1 MANTKFDAMVRDPA
15 RHRFPQFA
23 GLRVRTAITLVELID
38 RQPTQVVQVTFA
50 ILSFDDSGCLD
61 KDRFLEQQ
69 LSLAELA
76 MAPVIAADRSDTD
89 VLDAASRF
97 TAHGGRWTPSRACTV
112 RSRMPHSV
120 EHDVLNCDVLHNTWT
135 CRSHA
140 DLQAKDGSA
149 RADSRSLP
157 AFGSEEGGC
166 KSSRTISRPGSPSRP
181 CAREARARRVAQ
193 TRESGPLRA
202 A

>member
-1 MANTKFDAMVRDPA
+1 MGISDRRFLIDQHDRLYRMANTKFDAMVRDPA

-38 RQPTQVVQVTFA
+38 RQPTQVVRVTFA

-69 LSLAELA
+69 FSLAELA

-97 TAHGGRWTPSRACTV
+97 TAHGGRWTPSRA
-112 RSRMPHSV
+112 
-120 EHDVLNCDVLHNTWT
+120 LY
-135 CRSHA
+135 
-140 DLQAKDGSA
+140 
-149 RADSRSLP
+149 RAIEDAAL
-157 AFGSEEGGC
+157 G
-166 KSSRTISRPGSPSRP
+166 RTRCPK
-181 CAREARARRVAQ
+181 
-193 TRESGPLRA
+193 L
-202 A
+202 